1 MRKLILLAHVS
12 LDGFVAGKKGELDGF
27 PSGEE
32 NLQFVCDLTK
42 GADAAL
48 FGRNSYQLLE
58 SWWPTAGDA
67 PNASA
72 GVKFYS
78 DWYNRA
84 QKIVVSRTLADAS
97 LNNTIVVSTDI
108 PNKISKIKEQPG
120 GNILIFGSPAT
131 SRLLMKHNLIDDY
144 WIFINSVTF
153 GEGIP
158 LFSEETGL
166 TKFKLAA
173 AHPPLPN
180 GEVPLHYTR

>member
-1 MRKLILLAHVS
+1 MRKLILLAHIS
-12 LDGFVAGKKGELDGF
+12 LDGFVAGPKGELDGF

-48 FGRNSYQLLE
+48 FGRYSYQLLE
-58 SWWPTAGDA
+58 TYWPTAGDA
-67 PNASA
+67 PGTSK
-72 GVKFYS
+72 GIKFYS

-84 QKIVVSRTLADAS
+84 RKIVVSSTLAGAS
-97 LNNTIVVSTDI
+97 LNNTTVISTDI
-108 PNKISKIKEQPG
+108 PNAINKIKEQPG

-131 SRLLMKHNLIDDY
+131 SQLLMQHNLIDDY

-158 LFSEETGL
+158 LFSAETGL

-180 GEVPLHYTR
+180 GEVPLLYTR